1 MLYLV
6 QIFSVSFSVLTA
18 SLQSAWGS
26 ISSLAADV
34 SLIKRLAYGLLLKLL
49 YVLTPDQG
57 TIDSSNNGINMVTLS
72 KALYSRAA
80 EFFWEV
86 CRQTP
91 PLSFTQN
98 VTAYQFLGPYVIVLP
113 RPESFGV
120 GHFIYILALKWPT
133 SRLSGRGKMKV

>member
-1 MLYLV
+1 M
-6 QIFSVSFSVLTA
+6 
-18 SLQSAWGS
+18 
-26 ISSLAADV
+26 
-34 SLIKRLAYGLLLKLL
+34 
-49 YVLTPDQG
+49 
-57 TIDSSNNGINMVTLS
+57 
-72 KALYSRAA
+72 YSRAA
-80 EFFWEV
+80 EIFGGF

-133 SRLSGRGKMKV
+133 SRLSGRGKMKFKRPKNCYAATFWVKLNGGVCLQNPPKISAALLYVHQSKSKHFIAKIFSQPFMVLHTFLKSMP